1 MSEVQGIDVSHH
13 QGLIDWKKVAES
25 GKKFAIMKCQYES
38 LPHRLDEQFEAN
50 YEGCG
55 KYGIKRGVY
64 IYVARASMADIEGDA
79 DSLLQHL
86 KGRALE
92 YGIWLDL
99 EDGSLATAG
108 KAYIRELVYRYA
120 KVFKAAGY
128 FVGIYT
134 NKTWYNNLIHDD
146 IKKDFDIWFARYPK
160 NDNGEYNANSSL
172 KPSKDI
178 AVAWQYSSKGKVPG
192 IKGNVD
198 LDVDFD
204 GVIDLVMSTSKEV
217 PKKTIIGSARISEKG
232 TVNGVAGDQK
242 QASEDDYAGEVSLQ
256 EFYVHSK
263 GWYILRYMD
272 ETIAKKIADAMVRAC
287 NNKNI
292 GYSQPNRLQVVKA
305 GTDTKVPADAD
316 CSSLVRRCIIEATGE
331 DPGNFTTFDEA
342 NMLRAT
348 GHFVQISY
356 MSKSDLRVGDIL
368 VTKTKGHT
376 AIVTSIEAQQV
387 PSGNP
392 FREPAST
399 VKEGMTGNVIKWVQY
414 QLNLCGYDLKVDGIF
429 GYRTKAA
436 VKGFQMHHK
445 DRNGNALEVDGIVG
459 PLTKGALEVI

>member
-1 MSEVQGIDVSHH
+1 
-13 QGLIDWKKVAES
+13 
-25 GKKFAIMKCQYES
+25 
-38 LPHRLDEQFEAN
+38 
-50 YEGCG
+50 
-55 KYGIKRGVY
+55 
-64 IYVARASMADIEGDA
+64 
-79 DSLLQHL
+79 
-86 KGRALE
+86 
-92 YGIWLDL
+92 
-99 EDGSLATAG
+99 
-108 KAYIRELVYRYA
+108 
-120 KVFKAAGY
+120 
-128 FVGIYT
+128 
-134 NKTWYNNLIHDD
+134 
-146 IKKDFDIWFARYPK
+146 
-160 NDNGEYNANSSL
+160 
-172 KPSKDI
+172 
-178 AVAWQYSSKGKVPG
+178 
-192 IKGNVD
+192 
-198 LDVDFD
+198 
-204 GVIDLVMSTSKEV
+204 MSTPKET

-272 ETIAKKIADAMVRAC
+272 ETIAKKIADAMCRAC

-292 GYSQPNRLQVVKA
+292 GYSQSNRLQVVKA
-305 GTDTKVPADAD
+305 GTDTKVPADCD
-316 CSSLVRRCIIEATGE
+316 CSSLVRRCIIEATGK

-342 NMLRAT
+342 NVLRAT

-368 VTKTKGHT
+368 VTKSKGHT

-399 VKEGMTGNVIKWVQY
+399 LKEGMTGNVIKWVQY

-459 PLTKGALEVI
+459 PLTRGALEVI